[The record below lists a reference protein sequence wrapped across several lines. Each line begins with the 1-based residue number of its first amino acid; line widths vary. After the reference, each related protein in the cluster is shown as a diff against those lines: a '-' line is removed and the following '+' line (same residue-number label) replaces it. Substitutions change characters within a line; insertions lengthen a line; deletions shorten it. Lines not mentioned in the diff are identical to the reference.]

1 MYSKSTMATQYILRK
16 IGTIVIQYDE
26 RKWPCILL
34 FSPTKFDPHVELE
47 PGYALA
53 RGAFYVDKAEDPWR
67 GFLNLVVFSRKIMA
81 SCVYT
86 N

>member
-34 FSPTKFDPHVELE
+34 FSPTKFELV
-47 PGYALA
+47 PGHALA

-81 SCVYT
+81 CCVHT

>member
-1 MYSKSTMATQYILRK
+1 MATQYILRK

-34 FSPTKFDPHVELE
+34 FSPTKFELV
-47 PGYALA
+47 PGHALA